1 LESIHFRR
9 YFSRNVLFRM
19 IVLSMAAAGILT
31 WKLDFINDVYF
42 RDQLT
47 STGFI
52 INGTIVVLFTLGL
65 LRIIWI
71 LLSYDQEERAL
82 QRFVENLEDNIDPLM
97 DIGDQRMISRRY
109 RTMKNLHLANTP
121 INHNALASTLVA
133 AESTRN
139 SLPKFINNIL
149 ILSGVF
155 GTIVALSIAL
165 IGASD
170 LLASAVN
177 VNGMGLVV
185 HGMSTALSTTITA
198 IVCYVFFGYF
208 YQKLTDV
215 QTNLISAVEQV
226 TNNYLMPRFQVQTES
241 VLYEFTGLIRS
252 LQGLVNEIEN
262 SQQSYQQLAHE
273 MQKSQA
279 AFEDLENRIAASLIE
294 VYKAKVQPI
303 ADDMND
309 IKKLLKI
316 GFRLPEQ

>member
-1 LESIHFRR
+1 
-9 YFSRNVLFRM
+9 M

>member
-1 LESIHFRR
+1 MESIHFRR

-198 IVCYVFFGYF
+198 IVCYLFYGYF
-208 YQKLTDV
+208 YLKLTDA
-215 QTNLISAVEQV
+215 QTNLLSAVEQV
-226 TNNYLMPRFQVQTES
+226 SATYLAPRFQVEPETT
-241 VLYEFTGLIRS
+241 LYEFTGLVRS
-252 LQGLVNEIEN
+252 LQNLVTRME
-262 SQQSYQQLAHE
+262 
-273 MQKSQA
+273 KSHK
-279 AFEDLENRIAASLIE
+279 LIM
-294 VYKAKVQPI
+294 KVETQ
-303 ADDMND
+303 
-309 IKKLLKI
+309 LLKAVDQYQERSEKTDLDMVTI
-316 GFRLPEQ
+316 IELLRKGFRLRDGE